1 MKLLKNSLV
10 LAFTLSSALVT
21 HTALAEIAIIVNVN
35 NANTISDDDIDRI
48 FLGKNKSFA
57 NGDSIKAMNL
67 QSGNATRAEF
77 EEKALGKSSKQVKAY
92 WAKLIFSGKAKPLAE
107 AGSDAE
113 ALAFVAANP
122 EAIAY
127 VDAASVNDSV
137 KVVKV
142 IK

>member
-1 MKLLKNSLV
+1 MKLFKTSLIALILLGGLTS
-10 LAFTLSSALVT
+10 LAAN
-21 HTALAEIAIIVNVN
+21 ADIAVIVNVN
-35 NANTISDDDIDRI
+35 NNNAVSDSDIDRI

-57 NGDSIKAMNL
+57 SGDSIKAVNL
-67 QSGNATRAEF
+67 KSGDATRKEF

-92 WAKLIFSGKAKPLAE
+92 WAKLIFSGKAKPLVE
-107 AGSDAE
+107 TGSDAD

-127 VDAASVNDSV
+127 VDAASVNDTV

>member
-10 LAFTLSSALVT
+10 LALTLSSALVT
-21 HTALAEIAIIVNVN
+21 HAALADIAIIVNVN

-57 NGDSIKAMNL
+57 SGDSIKAVNL
-67 QSGNATRAEF
+67 KSGDATREEF

-92 WAKLIFSGKAKPLAE
+92 WAKLIFSGKAKPLVE
-107 AGSDAE
+107 TGSDAE